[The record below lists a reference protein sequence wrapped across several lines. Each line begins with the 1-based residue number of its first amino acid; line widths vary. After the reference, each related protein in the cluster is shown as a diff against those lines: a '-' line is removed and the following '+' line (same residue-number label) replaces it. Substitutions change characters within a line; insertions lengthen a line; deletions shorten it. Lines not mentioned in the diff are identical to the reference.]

1 MDQGTAADPVSSLRA
16 KPDEKARNKDKRDA
30 LTPIDGR
37 ASLYMLNKAAA

>member
-16 KPDEKARNKDKRDA
+16 EPDEKARNRDKRDA

-37 ASLYMLNKAAA
+37 ASLYVLNKAAA